1 MKGEIFTR
9 SGGAAVVRKGKV
21 ERRGGERYLDRGNQG
36 GGNGRETR
44 EIK

>member
-21 ERRGGERYLDRGNQG
+21 ERRGGERYLEGIREEEME
-36 GGNGRETR
+36 GRPQR
-44 EIK
+44 